1 MSTNKFVGVA
11 YWSVTTS
18 IENWLALAADV
29 LMPVEKAGIA
39 VVEYDCWPYGNQLS
53 VQFGEERHQMLI
65 ADGKGRGVVR
75 ASESAPLFVVCLVA
89 LRKVLGDISVV
100 TESQETVPTLPR
112 QAYPLYADSWLRVL
126 PVAQELGLATGAA
139 FTARHTAVLNNMF

>member
-112 QAYPLYADSWLRVL
+112 QVYPLYADSWLRVL

>member
-1 MSTNKFVGVA
+1 
-11 YWSVTTS
+11 
-18 IENWLALAADV
+18 
-29 LMPVEKAGIA
+29 
-39 VVEYDCWPYGNQLS
+39 
-53 VQFGEERHQMLI
+53 MLI

-112 QAYPLYADSWLRVL
+112 QVYPLYADSWLRVL